1 MATDMAMSRTTEF
14 DLPPRKK
21 PKVSDLPL
29 SSAQRDSID
38 GMLHTFKRK
47 GEFDALRK
55 KAFQQYNESAQRG
68 MFEASLRAFTTTE
81 IDRDPVKYL
90 KPDRRMGAPLLEGAA
105 ARGDVYKKTETD
117 IDAYI
122 DQYLASAE
130 RALRDIRRREIGEEA
145 AEREFELGNKSDEA
159 YAAEAEERRKDRAKK
174 HVEQERL
181 RKKQEASERKKKEL
195 EALKKK
201 QIELTQETERLQREQ
216 KRRAERE
223 AWKAAEKQKER
234 DRIQKYNEEREA
246 AKKEQE
252 DRERVAREEKERKQK
267 EKAERE
273 QKRLEQEALDLLLRE
288 GKEMA
293 EKGKRP
299 ELERSESMEPPPRLL
314 KYTAPRNSL
323 SRDEMRAQG
332 LMPTSMTLRKGD
344 KPVSVPSGPR
354 GDSSAPLRGDDDRR
368 RGPHLRS
375 PSRSSYARRR
385 DHSPFDDD
393 RRSSRRTDTG
403 KRETLYRD
411 ISAERAAWKARQ
423 RPRGDR
429 DRETSRGGGEE
440 GEVVEPSA
448 ATTTTRRSARSRSRE
463 SNFNSYRPA
472 RRESRSPPP
481 RRNRRDSRSRSPPRF
496 RDRERE
502 RMREDSLPRRRE
514 RSRSPP
520 GIDRYVPGGSG
531 GGGVASAAA
540 GGGAASTRRRGDEER
555 PARRR
560 DEEERAVR
568 RGKEDEER
576 DRDRDRPS
584 RRRED
589 EDRDAERRRRERDG
603 RPSDIDRYIPGGGR
617 ATDDAAAGAEKPR
630 TLRRERSRSRSRD
643 RERYRE
649 RERETKRQ
657 GKELDGAKEEKVM
670 PEPEKEEEKVGE
682 KGEGGTAKDALVPE
696 TEKAGLGDR
705 EAGGLVKEEVVPGAE
720 HEKDNTGERKTETE
734 TEGVRESSGD
744 DIH

>member
-145 AEREFELGNKSDEA
+145 AEKEFELGNKSDEA
-159 YAAEAEERRKDRAKK
+159 YAAEAEERRKDLAKK

-299 ELERSESMEPPPRLL
+299 ELERSESMEPPSRLL

-354 GDSSAPLRGDDDRR
+354 GDSSTATRDDDHRR
-368 RGPHLRS
+368 RGSHLRS

-385 DHSPFDDD
+385 DHSPLDDD
-393 RRSSRRTDTG
+393 RRSTRRNDTG

-423 RPRGDR
+423 RPRER
-429 DRETSRGGGEE
+429 DRETSRGGGGGGEE
-440 GEVVEPSA
+440 GEVVEASA
-448 ATTTTRRSARSRSRE
+448 AATRRSARSRSRE

-496 RDRERE
+496 RDRDRGER
-502 RMREDSLPRRRE
+502 RREDSLPRRRE

-531 GGGVASAAA
+531 GGGGGAAA
-540 GGGAASTRRRGDEER
+540 AAVGGGGASARRRGDEER

-560 DEEERAVR
+560 EEDERSVR

-576 DRDRDRPS
+576 ERDRDRPS

-589 EDRDAERRRRERDG
+589 EDKETERRRRERDG

-617 ATDDAAAGAEKPR
+617 VTDDAVVGAEKPR
-630 TLRRERSRSRSRD
+630 TQRRERSRSRSRD
-643 RERYRE
+643 RGGYRE
-649 RERETKRQ
+649 REM
-657 GKELDGAKEEKVM
+657 GKQDKDLDSAKEG
-670 PEPEKEEEKVGE
+670 KVGE
-682 KGEGGTAKDALVPE
+682 KEGGKDTAGEIEQVGE
-696 TEKAGLGDR
+696 TERKQSATEDVVSRAVNEQALTGDKKA
-705 EAGGLVKEEVVPGAE
+705 EA
-720 HEKDNTGERKTETE
+720 ETE
-734 TEGVRESSGD
+734 AARESGGGAV
-744 DIH
+744 H

>member
-1 MATDMAMSRTTEF
+1 MATDMAMSRTAEF

-122 DQYLASAE
+122 DQYLESAE

-145 AEREFELGNKSDEA
+145 AEKEVELGNKSDEA

-174 HVEQERL
+174 HVEHERL

-314 KYTAPRNSL
+314 KYTAPRNSM

-354 GDSSAPLRGDDDRR
+354 GDSSTATRDDDHRR
-368 RGPHLRS
+368 RGSHLRS
-375 PSRSSYARRR
+375 PSRSSNARRR
-385 DHSPFDDD
+385 DHSPLDDD
-393 RRSSRRTDTG
+393 RRPTRRSDTG

-423 RPRGDR
+423 RPRER

-448 ATTTTRRSARSRSRE
+448 ATTTRRGARSRSRE

-502 RMREDSLPRRRE
+502 RRREESLPRRRE
-514 RSRSPP
+514 RSRSPL

-531 GGGVASAAA
+531 GGGVAAGAA
-540 GGGAASTRRRGDEER
+540 GVGAASTRRRGDEER

-560 DEEERAVR
+560 EEEERAVR
-568 RGKEDEER
+568 RGKEDEE
-576 DRDRDRPS
+576 RDRDRPS

-589 EDRDAERRRRERDG
+589 EDRDAERRRRERDV

-617 ATDDAAAGAEKPR
+617 VAEDAAAGAEKPR
-630 TLRRERSRSRSRD
+630 MQRRERSRSRSRD

-649 RERETKRQ
+649 RERET
-657 GKELDGAKEEKVM
+657 GKQSKDRDGVKEKVVLK
-670 PEPEKEEEKVGE
+670 PE
-682 KGEGGTAKDALVPE
+682 KGEEQKGDEKGEVGPADGALGPE
-696 TEKAGLGDR
+696 TEKVELGDK
-705 EAGGLVKEEVVPGAE
+705 EAGSLVKEEVVPGAE
-720 HEKDNTGERKTETE
+720 HEKDNPGERKTETE
-734 TEGVRESSGD
+734 TEGQRPNGG

>member
-145 AEREFELGNKSDEA
+145 AEKEFELGNKSDEA

-234 DRIQKYNEEREA
+234 ERIQKYNEDREA

-299 ELERSESMEPPPRLL
+299 ELERSESMEPPSRLL

-354 GDSSAPLRGDDDRR
+354 GDASTATRDDDHRR
-368 RGPHLRS
+368 RGSHLRS

-385 DHSPFDDD
+385 EHSPFDDD
-393 RRSSRRTDTG
+393 RRSTRRNDTG

-423 RPRGDR
+423 RPRER
-429 DRETSRGGGEE
+429 DRETSRGGGGGGEE
-440 GEVVEPSA
+440 GEVVEASA
-448 ATTTTRRSARSRSRE
+448 AATRRSARSRSRE

-496 RDRERE
+496 RDRDRGER
-502 RMREDSLPRRRE
+502 RREDSLPRRRE

-531 GGGVASAAA
+531 GGGGGAAA
-540 GGGAASTRRRGDEER
+540 AAVGGGGASARRRGDEER

-560 DEEERAVR
+560 E
-568 RGKEDEER
+568 EDE
-576 DRDRDRPS
+576 
-584 RRRED
+584 
-589 EDRDAERRRRERDG
+589 
-603 RPSDIDRYIPGGGR
+603 SDIDRYIPGGGR
-617 ATDDAAAGAEKPR
+617 VTDDAVVGAEKPR
-630 TLRRERSRSRSRD
+630 TQRRERSRSRSRD
-643 RERYRE
+643 RGGYRE
-649 RERETKRQ
+649 REM
-657 GKELDGAKEEKVM
+657 GKQDKDPDSAKEEKVV
-670 PEPEKEEEKVGE
+670 PETAKEGKVGE
-682 KGEGGTAKDALVPE
+682 KEGGKDTAGEIEQVGE
-696 TEKAGLGDR
+696 TERKQSATEDVVSGAVNEQALTGDKKA
-705 EAGGLVKEEVVPGAE
+705 EA
-720 HEKDNTGERKTETE
+720 ETE
-734 TEGVRESSGD
+734 AARESGGGAV
-744 DIH
+744 H